1 MPGLS
6 LFDNCNFTLS
16 HTTKGQKGNQKVV
29 LCRKENLSMRMQDIG
44 KPNKSFFVS
53 MILISLILIGC
64 ATTQEGGRSKTIIGG
79 LGGAAAGGLL
89 GAALGGDTAG
99 IIAGT
104 LIGGLIG
111 GAVGDR
117 LDAADRREA
126 REAARYS
133 LEKSRSGTTTTWQ
146 NPDSG
151 NSGTVTPTRTYQAVN
166 GQYCREFQQ
175 TITVDGKEQKGFGTA
190 CRQPD
195 GSWKIV
201 K

>member
-1 MPGLS
+1 
-6 LFDNCNFTLS
+6 
-16 HTTKGQKGNQKVV
+16 
-29 LCRKENLSMRMQDIG
+29 
-44 KPNKSFFVS
+44 
-53 MILISLILIGC
+53 MILIAFILIGC
-64 ATTQEGGRSKTIIGG
+64 ATTQEGSRPKTIIGG

-89 GAALGGDTAG
+89 GAAVGGDTAG

-104 LIGGLIG
+104 LIGGLVG

-133 LEKSRSGTTTTWQ
+133 LERSRSGTTTTWE

-151 NSGTVTPTRTYQAVN
+151 NFGAITPTHTYQTAN
-166 GQYCREFQQ
+166 GRYCREFQQ
-175 TITVDGKEQKGFGTA
+175 TITVGGKEQKGFGTA

-201 K
+201 Q

>member
-133 LEKSRSGTTTTWQ
+133 LEKSRSGTIYAMLAHVHGQ
-146 NPDSG
+146 MGQQDEANKYLRQALKNGFRRASY
-151 NSGTVTPTRTYQAVN
+151 NSLV
-166 GQYCREFQQ
+166 QQ
-175 TITVDGKEQKGFGTA
+175 LRIK
-190 CRQPD
+190 
-195 GSWKIV
+195 
-201 K
+201 

>member
-1 MPGLS
+1 MHQLII
-6 LFDNCNFTLS
+6 LKKRFAILTLVMLLAL
-16 HTTKGQKGNQKVV
+16 TA
-29 LCRKENLSMRMQDIG
+29 
-44 KPNKSFFVS
+44 
-53 MILISLILIGC
+53 C
-64 ATTQEGGRSKTIIGG
+64 ATTPENDRTKTIVGG
-79 LGGAAAGGLL
+79 LGGAAAGGFL
-89 GAALGGDTAG
+89 AAAVGGDTAG
-99 IIAGT
+99 IIAGS

-126 REAARYS
+126 REATQRS
-133 LEKSRSGTTTTWQ
+133 LESSRSGTVTAWN

-151 NSGTVTPTRTYQAVN
+151 NSGTITPSRTYQKAD

-175 TITVDGKEQKGFGTA
+175 TITIAGEENQGFGTA

-201 K
+201 N

>member
-1 MPGLS
+1 MRIQNIVKL
-6 LFDNCNFTLS
+6 N
-16 HTTKGQKGNQKVV
+16 KGCF
-29 LCRKENLSMRMQDIG
+29 LPL
-44 KPNKSFFVS
+44 
-53 MILISLILIGC
+53 ILTSLILIGC
-64 ATTQEGGRSKTIIGG
+64 ASTQGGGRPKTIIGG

-89 GAALGGDTAG
+89 GAAVGGDTAG

-104 LIGGLIG
+104 LIGGLVG

-126 REAARYS
+126 REAAQYS
-133 LEKSRSGTTTTWQ
+133 LEKTRSGTLTTWQ

-151 NSGTVTPTRTYQAVN
+151 NSGTITPSRTYQAAS

-175 TITVDGKEQKGFGTA
+175 VITVDGKEQRGFGTA

-195 GSWKIV
+195 GSWEIV

>member
-1 MPGLS
+1 
-6 LFDNCNFTLS
+6 
-16 HTTKGQKGNQKVV
+16 
-29 LCRKENLSMRMQDIG
+29 MRIQDID
-44 KPNKSFFVS
+44 KPNKSRFVS

-64 ATTQEGGRSKTIIGG
+64 ATTQGGGRPKTIIGG

-89 GAALGGDTAG
+89 GAAVGGDTAG

-104 LIGGLIG
+104 LIGGLVG

-126 REAARYS
+126 QEAAQYS
-133 LEKSRSGTTTTWQ
+133 LERSRSGTTTAWQ

-151 NSGTVTPTRTYQAVN
+151 NSGTVTPTRTYQAAN

-175 TITVDGKEQKGFGTA
+175 IITVDGKEKKGFGTA

-201 K
+201 Q